1 MNQTLAILKFF
12 KEAGYSGLYLKASVT
27 QHNGKEPPKT
37 FSIKS
42 EELVGSL
49 EHRLSHSY
57 FFEFQANSH
66 PATCVQVSMI

>member
-37 FSIKS
+37 GATIVFITKPSTN
-42 EELVGSL
+42 VVDP
-49 EHRLSHSY
+49 
-57 FFEFQANSH
+57 ANTFGIRRRHDHQSGG
-66 PATCVQVSMI
+66 TKNF

>member
-37 FSIKS
+37 GATIVFITKKKKKREGK
-42 EELVGSL
+42 EEKK
-49 EHRLSHSY
+49 
-57 FFEFQANSH
+57 
-66 PATCVQVSMI
+66 